1 MACAGLSSCHVMS
14 DLRGAA
20 ADPGN
25 WGVPPYAA
33 ADFASSFVY
42 ERAQIARAQNKPFIL
57 EETGK
62 EVSAAAQ
69 LSCNPP
75 DH

>member
-1 MACAGLSSCHVMS
+1 MS

>member
-1 MACAGLSSCHVMS
+1 MLDSAHVIS
-14 DLRGAA
+14 DLRDAA

-33 ADFASSFVY
+33 ADFASNFVY

-62 EVSAAAQ
+62 EVGAASR
-69 LSCNPP
+69 LSWSPS